1 MTYVVGSHHITLGVG
16 GAREDVDFHVG
27 TLGLRMIKRTV
38 MFDGVLPIYH
48 LYYSN
53 GDGDPSSIITT
64 LPFAQAGVNGRRGTD
79 QAREVLIA
87 APAGSLEYWSNR
99 LRSRSIEVEDA
110 TIFDRRR
117 ILFRHPSG
125 VEYQLVEVDDDPRRG
140 HDGGDVPAEYAI
152 HGMYGVGVHV
162 TGSDTAVEFAAD
174 LLGAKEGLAEGSRQ
188 ALEIGQPGMGGAV
201 ELVINRSDDLGTWI
215 YGNGTIHHFAL
226 NVDTLENQ
234 DEMKLEMEGA
244 GYTDISELKDR
255 KYFKSLYVRSPGGAM
270 FELAVTHS
278 DGGWNCDES
287 PKELGSRFQLP
298 EQFEHRRTELLGR
311 LEQIDI

>member
-27 TLGLRMIKRTV
+27 TLGLRLIKRTV

-64 LPFAQAGVNGRRGTD
+64 LPFAQAGVHGRRGTN
-79 QAREVLIA
+79 QAREVLIS
-87 APAGSLEYWSNR
+87 APAGSLNYWSDR
-99 LRSRSIEVEDA
+99 LSSRSVEVQDA
-110 TIFDRRR
+110 TVFDRRR
-117 ILFRHPSG
+117 LLFRHPSG
-125 VEYQLVEVDDDPRRG
+125 VEYQLVEVEGDTRRG
-140 HDGGDVPAEYAI
+140 HDGGEVPAEHAI
-152 HGMYGVGVHV
+152 HGMYGIGVHV
-162 TGSDTAVEFAAD
+162 TGADAAAEFAAVQ
-174 LLGAKEGLAEGSRQ
+174 LGAKEGLGEGARF
-188 ALEIGQPGMGGAV
+188 ALEAGNPGMGGAV
-201 ELVINRSDDLGTWI
+201 ELVINRKDDDGTWI
-215 YGNGTIHHFAL
+215 YGNGTIHHFAW

-278 DGGWNCDES
+278 DGGWDCDES

-298 EQFEHRRTELLGR
+298 EQFEHRRDELLGQ